1 VTASRRDFVRGSL
14 LAAAALVPT
23 GLSAS
28 PETASPEAASLGKE
42 TPGRG
47 IAPLRQSVCRWP
59 FGNMPLEDF
68 CAMVKFLGFG
78 AVDLVD
84 QRDWDTVRGHGLAIS
99 TANSSLR
106 PDFITHGLN
115 NRANH
120 ATILAELEAVIPAAA
135 ANGIPNV
142 IAMFGNHA
150 GASDEE
156 AIAACAE
163 GLARIAPLAERNGV
177 TVILEMLNSR
187 VDHPNFQGDHTAFGV
202 AVCERVNSE
211 RVRLLYDIYHMQI
224 MEGDV
229 IRTITKNIRWLAHF
243 HTAGNP
249 GRHELTP
256 HQELQY
262 GAIAEAIGGTGFTG
276 WLAHEF
282 IPTEE
287 PAAGL
292 AQARDLI
299 AGG

>member
-1 VTASRRDFVRGSL
+1 
-14 LAAAALVPT
+14 
-23 GLSAS
+23 
-28 PETASPEAASLGKE
+28 
-42 TPGRG
+42 
-47 IAPLRQSVCRWP
+47 
-59 FGNMPLEDF
+59 MPLEDF

-262 GAIAEAIGGTGFTG
+262 GAIAEAIGGAGFTG

-282 IPTEE
+282 IPTGE